1 MGLTTG
7 TGASNA
13 IEANQTQ
20 NQNQANALTSQ
31 INASFSSPAMVAQ
44 NQAYVSALQNYYT
57 QQLQQQQQVASTN
70 LNFAEDRSG
79 LAGGSASSYA
89 NSQLGKSYAQGLI
102 SASQQAQG
110 AGAQLAAGENAQKNS
125 LVSLAQAGN
134 LTGSVSQAASQ
145 AQQQEIAQGPQGV
158 PASVGNAFSNIAG
171 IYQNEQ
177 LQAAQ
182 RQAQLSPFG
191 SNYGQSS
198 FNG

>member
-13 IEANQTQ
+13 IEATQ
-20 NQNQANALTSQ
+20 VANQNQANGLTKQ
-31 INASFSSPAMVAQ
+31 INAAFSSPAMQAQ
-44 NQAYVSALQNYYT
+44 NQSYVSALQNYYT

-79 LAGGSASSYA
+79 LAGGSAASYA

-125 LVSLAQAGN
+125 LVSLAQAGS
-134 LTGSVSQAASQ
+134 LTGGVSQAASQ
-145 AQQQEIAQGPQGV
+145 VQQAQIAQQAPAQI
-158 PASVGNAFSNIAG
+158 GNAFSNIAG